1 MNKEDITLNNLNDFI
16 WIGTNDEFEDLENYD
31 KDVMYIIL
39 EEEESNE

>member
-16 WIGTNDEFEDLENYD
+16 WIGTNDEFEDLEDYD
-31 KDVMYIIL
+31 QDVMYIIL